1 MIREFYSSLFFGRRF
16 YRLLVTVI
24 IGFVLSYGIPLLFD
38 VSRIAFLFLILA
50 LILDYLVLFSRKRPI
65 SLNRELPDKLSNG
78 DQNKVALIL
87 SSHYPFSVQVRV
99 IDELPVQLQVRNFS
113 LQTLVRPNGTITLY
127 YQVRPTE
134 RGEYLFH
141 DTNAFLKS
149 PLGLVERRVIAR
161 NEQRVKVLPSYQQL
175 RQYEL
180 MAHSNKLSETGGR
193 KIRKIGQ
200 SLEFE
205 QIKEYIRGDDI
216 RNINWKATGRK
227 GGQIMVNKY
236 TDEKSQQVY
245 CIIDKGRVMKMPFEG
260 LTLLDYSINAA
271 LILSS
276 VALVKQDKAGLVTF
290 ADQIGSFLP
299 ADHKAIQMNNI
310 LETLY
315 NQETH
320 FLESD
325 FEKLYSLI
333 RTRITQRSLIVLF
346 TNFETFSALKRQLP
360 YILTIGKSHLLL
372 VVFFENTELGELT
385 ESSVRDVESL
395 YSKTIAGKFMY
406 EKRLI
411 VKELQQQGIATIL
424 TKPRQLTVNAVNKY
438 LEIKARQAI

>member
-1 MIREFYSSLFFGRRF
+1 
-16 YRLLVTVI
+16 
-24 IGFVLSYGIPLLFD
+24 
-38 VSRIAFLFLILA
+38 
-50 LILDYLVLFSRKRPI
+50 
-65 SLNRELPDKLSNG
+65 
-78 DQNKVALIL
+78 
-87 SSHYPFSVQVRV
+87 
-99 IDELPVQLQVRNFS
+99 
-113 LQTLVRPNGTITLY
+113 
-127 YQVRPTE
+127 
-134 RGEYLFH
+134 
-141 DTNAFLKS
+141 
-149 PLGLVERRVIAR
+149 
-161 NEQRVKVLPSYQQL
+161 VKVLPSYQQL